1 MSNNKQHPSSVR
13 IAIIHSSFLIFHRWL
28 INWNRF
34 LWLLHSPTL
43 LESLGKNPLNLSVR
57 GTELVSSPRLNG
69 IHHRGIKTQNKI
81 LCFSHN
87 ISILYLVQYSVLSPT
102 SDTPGIQMRSLN
114 SHHSQ
119 SGTCQKTEY
128 RTSGRTLQ
136 KHLQHSPCLPFPSGE
151 S

>member
-1 MSNNKQHPSSVR
+1 MSNEEKASVR
-13 IAIIHSSFLIFHRWL
+13 MAITHYSFLIFHRWL

-34 LWLLHSPTL
+34 LWLFHSPTL

-57 GTELVSSPRLNG
+57 GTELVSRPRLYG
-69 IHHRGIKTQNKI
+69 IHHRGVKAKNKI

-102 SDTPGIQMRSLN
+102 SDTPGIRMQNLS

-119 SGTCQKTEY
+119 SDICQKTEY
-128 RTSGRTLQ
+128 RTSGRTVQ